1 MKLIEKRQTEIDE
14 LYFETFGQAVASP
27 LNANTNFATEKRLT
41 DEEILSK
48 AKGSKNAFL
57 FAGLWEGQ
65 WQEIYPSQSEADS
78 ALCMILAFWTMKN
91 AEQIDRIFRQSGL
104 YRDKW
109 DEMHGE
115 QTYGELTISKAMNS
129 QTVIYDPEYQL
140 AKSLTD
146 RGNSLRFARIFKGKL
161 LYCSNLKSWLKCSE
175 GRWERDESNQ
185 VMKMADVCIQSIYGE
200 AAKAETPEER
210 KAIVAHGR
218 KTEAL
223 VRIKAMV
230 EGATFRMPVNVNEL
244 DQNPFLFNVLNGTID
259 LRTGGLRQHNP
270 NDLITKM
277 APVVYDPDATC
288 PRFKT
293 FLAEIFPDE
302 LRLGIGNTEVVGFV
316 QKFLGYSLTGDCREQ
331 VMGIAWGT
339 GANGKSTLFSV
350 FQEMLGDYAT
360 TTPSETL
367 LCKKNEGI
375 PNDVARLRGAR
386 FVLASETPEGRKM
399 NVGLIKQMTG
409 QDLLTAR
416 FLHCEFFAF
425 MPTFKLLMLTNHKPE
440 ASGEDDAIWRRIRLI
455 PFLEKFDGA
464 TKDDMLGEKLRQEW
478 PGILRWCVEGCLR
491 WQKEGLKPPME
502 VVKATTEYR
511 SENDIFSEWLNERG
525 CVESNAKTSTGKL
538 FRDFTEWMAENGE
551 RRLFSQKKFGQT
563 LKAKGFDLFTDGHG
577 VRSVKGIMLKDKTS
591 QDFDEES
598 EQQKS
603 TAL

>member
-27 LNANTNFATEKRLT
+27 LTANTNFATENRLA

-57 FAGLWEGQ
+57 FVGLWEGQ

-115 QTYGELTISKAMNS
+115 QTYGELTISRAMNS
-129 QTVIYDPEYQL
+129 QTVVYDPEYQL

-185 VMKMADVCIQSIYGE
+185 VMKMADACIQSIYGE
-200 AAKAETPEER
+200 AAKAETPEAR

-259 LRTGGLRQHNP
+259 LRTGDLQQHNP

-293 FLAEIFPDE
+293 FLTEIFPDE
-302 LRLGIGNTEVVGFV
+302 LGLGLGNTEVICFV

-350 FQEMLGDYAT
+350 FQEMMGDYAT

-491 WQKEGLKPPME
+491 WQKEGLEPPME
-502 VVKATTEYR
+502 VIKATTEYR

-525 CVESNAKTSTGKL
+525 CVESNAKTATVKL

-563 LKAKGFDLFTDGHG
+563 LKAKGFALFTDGHG

-591 QDFDEES
+591 QDFAEES

>member
-27 LNANTNFATEKRLT
+27 LTANTNFATENRLA

-57 FAGLWEGQ
+57 FVGLWEGQ

-115 QTYGELTISKAMNS
+115 QTYGELTISRAMNS
-129 QTVIYDPEYQL
+129 QTVVYDPEYQL

-185 VMKMADVCIQSIYGE
+185 VMKMADACIQSIYGE
-200 AAKAETPEER
+200 AAKAETPEAR

-259 LRTGGLRQHNP
+259 LRTGGLQQHNP

-288 PRFKT
+288 PRFQT

-302 LRLGIGNTEVVGFV
+302 LRLGIGNTEVISFV

-491 WQKEGLKPPME
+491 WQKEGLEPPME

-525 CVESNAKTSTGKL
+525 CVESNAKTATGKL

-563 LKAKGFDLFTDGHG
+563 LKAKGFALFTDGHG

-598 EQQKS
+598 EQQKN